1 MFYDV
6 PYRHQQAVDPAALST
21 IAITLQAMTKALDD
35 CRNAGVDPNTDPAMV
50 LLARHMATVSTN
62 RAPRSILRHA
72 CDKRLQSLKR
82 YPALLA
88 LSIRGV
94 EYDQAA
100 KERFHEDAT
109 VAMRDL
115 ASALALVEGSYTI
128 ASTQGEVSE
137 SGYVL
142 LAAADV
148 AVMVRVGRRFEGRE
162 VSYRA
167 VVPGVD
173 QTNRNASM
181 ADLLRPARFAERLTR
196 ELRLRPAPASVSEP
210 SLIAA

>member
-35 CRNAGVDPNTDPAMV
+35 CRNAGIDPNTDPAMV

-62 RAPRSILRHA
+62 RAPRSVLRHA

-109 VAMRDL
+109 AAMQDL
-115 ASALALVEGSYTI
+115 ALALALAEGSYII

-142 LAAADV
+142 LAAAEV

-167 VVPGVD
+167 VAGVD

-196 ELRLRPAPASVSEP
+196 ELCLRPAPASVSEP

>member
-6 PYRHQQAVDPAALST
+6 PYRHQQAVDPAALTT

-62 RAPRSILRHA
+62 RAPRSVLRHA
-72 CDKRLQSLKR
+72 CDKRRHSLKR

-109 VAMRDL
+109 AAMQDL
-115 ASALALVEGSYTI
+115 ALALTLGEGSYTI
-128 ASTQGEVSE
+128 TSTRGDVSE

-142 LAAADV
+142 LAAAEV
-148 AVMVRVGRRFEGRE
+148 AVIVRVGRRFEGRE

-167 VVPGVD
+167 IVAGAE

-181 ADLLRPARFAERLTR
+181 ADLLKPARFADRLMR
-196 ELRLRPAPASVSEP
+196 ELRLRSTPDSVSKP
-210 SLIAA
+210 TLIAA